1 MTTNSQ
7 ALNPESLQDHI
18 IAKAIEDPAY
28 KQRLLSNTRAVLA
41 EELGTELPEDVS
53 VQVLQQSSKHLYLVL
68 PIDID
73 ELVRDGII
81 SQSELESVA
90 GASLISAASR
100 LIRDGAASAAIF
112 ASIEY
117 SLKRVKNRK

>member
-1 MTTNSQ
+1 MTTNPQ

-28 KQRLLSNTRAVLA
+28 KQRLLSDTKAVLA
-41 EELGTELPEDVS
+41 EELGAELPEDLS
-53 VQVLQQSSKHLYLVL
+53 VEVLQQSSKQLYLVL
-68 PIDID
+68 PVDID

-81 SQSELESVA
+81 SQSELGSVA
-90 GASLISAASR
+90 GASLISAVSR

-117 SLKRVKNRK
+117 SLKKAKSKR

>member
-1 MTTNSQ
+1 MTTNSEP
-7 ALNPESLQDHI
+7 LTPESLQEHI
-18 IAKAIEDPAY
+18 IAKAMEDPAY
-28 KQRLLSNTRAVLA
+28 KQRLLSDTRAVLA
-41 EELGTELPEDVS
+41 EELGAELPEDVS
-53 VQVLQQSSKHLYLVL
+53 VEVLQQTSKQLYLVL

-81 SQSELESVA
+81 SQSELEAVA
-90 GASLISAASR
+90 GASISALSR

-117 SLKRVKNRK
+117 SLKRVKRRK